1 MFPFAGF
8 NLFSSLNLIT
18 GFLNPKP
25 GAFFQYN
32 TERINT
38 FFYLS
43 SSQRSYAVN
52 FKIYQ
57 GLIGLG
63 VDNLDPFLGLGG
75 YAEALFFFQEVLK
88 LDPKNEKALK
98 AVERIRKILEER

>member
-8 NLFSSLNLIT
+8 NLFPTLNLIT
-18 GFLNPKP
+18 GFFNPKP

-38 FFYLS
+38 FFYLN
-43 SSQRSYAVN
+43 SSQRFYAVN
-52 FKIYQ
+52 FKVFQ

-75 YAEALFFFQEVLK
+75 YFGKLMDIFRGKHKRVLSK
-88 LDPKNEKALK
+88 WEF
-98 AVERIRKILEER
+98 KI